1 MAFSHIQERKL
12 AISRLPQTA
21 IGTFFPTTTT
31 PPLAYKALLVSDQN
45 LTKFTPVTKDNDG
58 FSTGSDFP
66 TEVYLTSWD
75 AQVDHTLQLEID
87 QIGRFLYA
95 AMGAIATTTPVANV
109 YQHVITPMAPF
120 TGRQLPLYSY
130 VEKIGNNA
138 LDQLFV
144 GMGVERLTLR
154 GTSTDRLEIEVSLR
168 GTGKR
173 ISPSL
178 VNFSG
183 VSNHVTPATGLRYLL
198 NSQASLKVRDYST
211 LANELNY
218 STGCRF
224 RNWEIT
230 IENNLLA
237 DDGYCPGNP
246 AFQTTGDTTSGQ
258 VRNELLFGKR
268 NYTMQF
274 VVRVDTAS
282 DEFAA
287 IQTQKQLDILIEATG
302 AQIVSG
308 HNDRL
313 AIHVPL
319 AQYSAIDIGNENGI
333 VTYQITPRILYDAT
347 ADTVIEFVLKNGTA
361 SYLT

>member
-12 AISRLPQTA
+12 AISRLPQSV
-21 IGTFFPTTTT
+21 IGTAVATTTT
-31 PPLAYKALLVSDQN
+31 PPLNYKALLVSDQN
-45 LTKFTPVTKDNDG
+45 LAKFTPITKDNDG

-66 TEVYLTSWD
+66 TENYLTSWD
-75 AQVDHTLQLEID
+75 VTVDHTLQVELD
-87 QIGRFLYA
+87 QVGRFLYM
-95 AMGAIATTTPVANV
+95 AMGAIATTTPVATV
-109 YQHVITPMAPF
+109 YQHVITPMPPF

-130 VEKIGNNA
+130 VEKIGNGA

-144 GMGVERLTLR
+144 GVGVERLTLR
-154 GTSTDRLEIEVSLR
+154 GTGTDRLEMEVSLR
-168 GTGKR
+168 GIGKR
-173 ISPSL
+173 TSPSAI
-178 VNFSG
+178 NFTG
-183 VSNHVTPATGLRYLL
+183 VSNHVTPATNLRYLL
-198 NSQASLKVRDYST
+198 NSQGVLKVRDYST
-211 LANELNY
+211 LANEINY

-268 NYTMQF
+268 AYTMQF

-287 IQTQKQLDILIEATG
+287 IQSQKQLDILIEATG

-333 VTYQITPRILYDAT
+333 VTYQITPKILYDA
-347 ADTVIEFVLKNGTA
+347 ANDVVIDFTLKNMVA
-361 SYLT
+361 SYTT